1 MRNLRKTYKDV
12 VAVDGLELEVRAGE
26 CFGLL
31 GPNGAGKTTTVEICE
46 GITRADSGEIEVLGM
61 NWDAH
66 ARQLWQRLGIQLQ
79 ETQLSDKLTVFEVVR
94 LFRSFFWQGPEP
106 SAVIGLVQLGEK
118 RNSRVGGLSGGQ
130 KQRLALAR
138 AILRDPSIFILDEF
152 TSQIDAESEALIHR
166 ALKDFTRNRTTVLIT
181 HRVNTLEMA
190 DRIVVLD
197 NGRVEAVGTHQ
208 ELLGS
213 SLSYQRLYEAQ
224 FQRLCA

>member
-66 ARQLWQRLGIQLQ
+66 ARQLRQRLGIQLQ

-94 LFRSFFWQGPEP
+94 LFRSFFRQGPEP

-118 RNSRVGGLSGGQ
+118 RSSRVGGLSGGQ

-152 TSQIDAESEALIHR
+152 TSQTDVESEALIHA
-166 ALKDFTRNRTTVLIT
+166 ALREFMHGRTTFVIT
-181 HRVNTLEMA
+181 HRLNTLEIA

-197 NGRVEAVGTHQ
+197 NGRIAAVGVHA
-208 ELLGS
+208 ELLAS
-213 SLSYQRLYEAQ
+213 CPPYQRLHEAYN
-224 FQRLCA
+224 QRLCA